1 MSCLFCNHPEPNY
14 KPTPQV
20 EFICGECV
28 ILLADA
34 DQADLKR
41 AYQKALDKGYHRKV
55 SALESFI
62 IQEEKYGR
70 KPDKSVKR
78 NFNRARAARSIRNQK
93 RLSQSVEA

>member
-1 MSCLFCNHPEPNY
+1 MSCLFCNLSEPNY
-14 KPTPQV
+14 KPDPQV

-62 IQEEKYGR
+62 IPEEKHAKR
-70 KPDKSVKR
+70 PDKSVKR
-78 NFNRARAARSIRNQK
+78 NLNRKRATRFIRNKK
-93 RLSQSVEA
+93 RLSQQVEA